1 MSSSTSLVSS
11 ANSTSSSTST
21 TSAPSTLV
29 MEDTLWPIDDMNQ
42 LYGFEGQPFPGWGL
56 DSVYQSLL
64 NVNETY
70 MFNTGIP
77 QYLPGLALNWTVS
90 PSGEVY
96 TLNLR
101 EGVKFSNGDLFNA
114 YEVWAE
120 MYTFYY
126 LSANSSGWL
135 VSYDLFNMTNVNFGE
150 ATLAVL
156 NESGLNSPNSQALS
170 IMQNSTWP
178 IYVTSP
184 YQIVFQL
191 SGPFVYFPGMLVVFA
206 GTIFDMQYVLENGGP
221 GTYVSVNDY
230 FNTHAIPGTGPY
242 LVNGFS
248 EDTYVSYI
256 QNPVYWGDN
265 LSSSEIQANPFL
277 DPGHVKNVIIYYRS
291 DDLSRY
297 TDLSSG
303 KAQIVAIGQAD
314 WNLVISNPNKYS
326 YYQVPQFSTLYVPI
340 SLNTQLYPTNITL
353 VRQAIVHAINYT
365 DLVDKALGGDGKE
378 LVAPEYPLY
387 SQFYDLGNYT
397 PYTYNLT
404 LAEQDLA
411 AAHITN
417 MPPIT
422 YYMPNDWAAGETM
435 GEVIQSDLAQINI
448 TVNID
453 LVQVSDYTSNYGTYS
468 FNLNNS
474 ASEGQ
479 ITVCGG
485 FTWGPSELTP
495 ADAWVDF
502 LSNTST
508 WGNTAIYY
516 NPVVQNGIDT
526 FFSSNNVTQIQ
537 AAMEQAQA
545 QVYKDAPM
553 ITIQLGLLYGDG
565 SLVWQNGVIKSFL
578 VDPLTT
584 GEDTMPIINTVTF
597 G

>member
-1 MSSSTSLVSS
+1 
-11 ANSTSSSTST
+11 
-21 TSAPSTLV
+21 
-29 MEDTLWPIDDMNQ
+29 MNQ
-42 LYGFEGQPFPGWGL
+42 LYGFEGLPFPGWGL

-70 MFNTGIP
+70 MFATGIP
-77 QYLPGLALNWTVS
+77 QYLPGLAQNWTVS
-90 PSGEVY
+90 SNGETY

-101 EGVKFSNGDLFNA
+101 QGVKFSNGDLFNA
-114 YEVWAE
+114 YEVWAQ

-126 LSANSSGWL
+126 LSANSSGWF
-135 VSYDLFNMTNVNFGE
+135 VSYDLFNMTNVNFGA
-150 ATLAVL
+150 ATLSLL
-156 NESGLNSPNSQALS
+156 NQSGLNNPDSQAIAL
-170 IMQNSTWP
+170 MQNSSWP
-178 IYVTSP
+178 IYVTNP
-184 YQIVFQL
+184 YTIVFQL
-191 SGPFVYFPGMLVVFA
+191 GGPFVYFPGLLIVFA
-206 GTIFDMQYVLENGGP
+206 GTMFDMQYVLDNGGP
-221 GTYVSVNDY
+221 GTAASVNDY
-230 FNTHAIPGTGPY
+230 FNTNAIPGTGPY
-242 LVNGFS
+242 VVNGFS
-248 EDTYVSYI
+248 EDTYISFA
-256 QNPVYWGDN
+256 QNPTYWGNN
-265 LSSSEIQANPFL
+265 LTALQIQANPFL

-291 DDLSRY
+291 DDISRY
-297 TDLSSG
+297 SDLSSG

-314 WNLVISNPNKYS
+314 WNLVLANPSKFS

-365 DLVDKALGGDGKE
+365 DLVDKAFGGEGRE
-378 LVAPEYPLY
+378 LVPPEYPLY
-387 SQFYDLGNYT
+387 SQFYDLGNMT
-397 PYTYNLT
+397 PYSYNLT
-404 LAEQDLA
+404 LAAQDLEEA
-411 AAHITN
+411 NITN
-417 MPPIT
+417 MPTIT
-422 YYMPNDWAAGETM
+422 YNMPNDWAAGDVI
-435 GEVIQSDLAQINI
+435 GEVIQSDLAAINI

-453 LVQVSDYTSNYGTYS
+453 LEQVSDYQSAYGTYS

-474 ASEGQ
+474 ATEGQ

-508 WGNTAIYY
+508 WGNTAVYY
-516 NPVVQNGIDT
+516 NPTVQNAINT
-526 FFSSNNVTQIQ
+526 FFNSDNVSQIQ
-537 AAMEQAQA
+537 AAILQAQN
-545 QVYKDAPM
+545 QVYRDAPM